1 MINKL
6 QVWICLIAVFALAA
20 FGLAVIALTQDISQ
34 VVRVVD
40 EENSSWGSFFM
51 TLGACYLYLWMM
63 KKAIQK
69 RKLRKGV
76 V

>member
-20 FGLAVIALTQDISQ
+20 FGLAVIALTQDINRGID
-34 VVRVVD
+34 VF

>member
-20 FGLAVIALTQDISQ
+20 FGLAVIALTQDTSQ

-40 EENSSWGSFFM
+40 EENSSWVASS
-51 TLGACYLYLWMM
+51 
-63 KKAIQK
+63 
-69 RKLRKGV
+69 
-76 V
+76 